1 MLALL
6 VIVQLQFATYVHAA
20 TTTKPNIIMLFVDD
34 RELLKNINLYNTLAS
49 ITFPN

>member
-20 TTTKPNIIMLFVDD
+20 ASTKPNIIMLFVDD
-34 RELLKNINLYNTLAS
+34 RE
-49 ITFPN
+49 